1 MASPFPGMDPYLE
14 AHWGDVHASLIIYMR
29 DQLNGGLPGDLRAR
43 VEERVTVESPS
54 RDDKVLIPDLRVI
67 ERETATRRKRR
78 SSNGSVAV
86 AEPLVVPADD
96 EITETYIEIRDRK
109 SGDRVVTV
117 IEVLSLSNKLFG
129 ANHTKY
135 LAKRDQLRAAQV
147 NLVEIDLLR
156 AGERPLPIDPS
167 RLPPSHRTPYLAWAR
182 RAANDNLEIY
192 RIALNMPL
200 PAIRIPLRA
209 SDDDVPLQLQPLIEQ
224 CYANGD
230 YDGDLDYARE
240 LDPALNGADKR
251 WADALLRKA
260 GRRKARR
267 GGSRAK
273 GGGKG

>member
-1 MASPFPGMDPYLE
+1 MPSE
-14 AHWGDVHASLIIYMR
+14 A
-29 DQLNGGLPGDLRAR
+29 RA
-43 VEERVTVESPS
+43 
-54 RDDKVLIPDLRVI
+54 
-67 ERETATRRKRR
+67 ATRSATRF
-78 SSNGSVAV
+78 
-86 AEPLVVPADD
+86 
-96 EITETYIEIRDRK
+96 
-109 SGDRVVTV
+109 
-117 IEVLSLSNKLFG
+117 LSASISACLW
-129 ANHTKY
+129 A
-135 LAKRDQLRAAQV
+135 
-147 NLVEIDLLR
+147 
-156 AGERPLPIDPS
+156 P
-167 RLPPSHRTPYLAWAR
+167 AWAR